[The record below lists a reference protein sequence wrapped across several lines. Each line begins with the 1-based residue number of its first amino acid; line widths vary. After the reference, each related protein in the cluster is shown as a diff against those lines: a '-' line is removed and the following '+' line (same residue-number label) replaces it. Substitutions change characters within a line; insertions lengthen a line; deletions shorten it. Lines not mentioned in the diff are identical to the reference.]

1 MCADC
6 QAARQVSPAELLAHH
21 DPGEPWLKWSCP
33 IQGCGHRVIGPWE
46 LEEHAAAE
54 HPGWVA
60 RYELV
65 RPYPNQLQRVVY
77 RQGRGPGWLIG
88 RRRPGPG
95 RRAGLSGADAGAGAE
110 TPARRVPD
118 SRSAPRSR
126 RGPRSVPAASC
137 DPLAGGRCCAGSC
150 HSGQTVGA
158 VGAAAPPPTTTAA
171 RGATPS
177 KGQAPGLLVAR
188 LRRTLRTWRPG
199 PWLGPR
205 PGGQGS
211 GCRLGRWCLSVPHLR
226 RNWEGVGSTV
236 APAPAVVP
244 RAEGGRVRGGPGP
257 QPVPGRSKRVLAPA
271 RAMVR
276 ASRSPYLL
284 RGRLAGCSSPE
295 PGGRWRRTRPG
306 PAVLAQADVDDTT
319 NEITQFQPL
328 LERLDLAGQVVT
340 ADALHTQHTH
350 ADWLVSVK
358 HAPYLLI
365 VKANQPTLHQQLK
378 ALPWRELPVADHP
391 GPQPPPRGG
400 PPADDPARAAG
411 RQPPSAVCVRGP
423 PPDDALPAGRDGPCR
438 RLAGAVF
445 PARRAARS
453 RAAAILRSE

>member
-88 RRRPGPG
+88 RRRPGQG
-95 RRAGLSGADAGAGAE
+95 RRAGLSGAGAGAGAE

-188 LRRTLRTWRPG
+188 LRCTLRTWRPG

-226 RNWEGVGSTV
+226 RNWEGSGPRWPRPPPWFLGLKGVGFV
-236 APAPAVVP
+236 VVPAPSPFQAVP
-244 RAEGGRVRGGPGP
+244 SECLRQHGLWSGRLDR
-257 QPVPGRSKRVLAPA
+257 LTPA
-271 RAMVR
+271 RSA
-276 ASRSPYLL
+276 
-284 RGRLAGCSSPE
+284 GGCSSPD
-295 PGGRWRRTRPG
+295 PGGRWRRTR

-340 ADALHTQHTH
+340 ADALHTQHTR
-350 ADWLVSVK
+350 ADWLVGVK
-358 HAPYLLI
+358 HAAYLLI
-365 VKANQPTLHQQLK
+365 VKVNQPTLHQQL
-378 ALPWRELPVADHP
+378 AFRDGLVE
-391 GPQPPPRGG
+391 
-400 PPADDPARAAG
+400 G
-411 RQPPSAVCVRGP
+411 RQRLPGRPLLDGSSGSVRHL
-423 PPDDALPAGRDGPCR
+423 ADG
-438 RLAGAVF
+438 LGG
-445 PARRAARS
+445 
-453 RAAAILRSE
+453 

>member
-65 RPYPNQLQRVVY
+65 RPYRNQLQRVVY

-211 GCRLGRWCLSVPHLR
+211 GCRLGRWCLSVPRLR

-236 APAPAVVP
+236 APAPAV
-244 RAEGGRVRGGPGP
+244 G
-257 QPVPGRSKRVLAPA
+257 S
-271 RAMVR
+271 
-276 ASRSPYLL
+276 
-284 RGRLAGCSSPE
+284 
-295 PGGRWRRTRPG
+295 
-306 PAVLAQADVDDTT
+306 
-319 NEITQFQPL
+319 
-328 LERLDLAGQVVT
+328 
-340 ADALHTQHTH
+340 
-350 ADWLVSVK
+350 
-358 HAPYLLI
+358 
-365 VKANQPTLHQQLK
+365 
-378 ALPWRELPVADHP
+378 
-391 GPQPPPRGG
+391 
-400 PPADDPARAAG
+400 
-411 RQPPSAVCVRGP
+411 
-423 PPDDALPAGRDGPCR
+423 
-438 RLAGAVF
+438 
-445 PARRAARS
+445 
-453 RAAAILRSE
+453 